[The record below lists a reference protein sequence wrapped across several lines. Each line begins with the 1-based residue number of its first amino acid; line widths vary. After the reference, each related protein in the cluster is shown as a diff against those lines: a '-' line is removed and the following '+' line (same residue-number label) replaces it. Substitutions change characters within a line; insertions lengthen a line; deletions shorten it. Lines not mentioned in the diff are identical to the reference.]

1 MRKLRLLE
9 EVTHQGHPGMVDHGG
24 AGPRF
29 RRVGV
34 GSGFSTP
41 PLPTCHP
48 HGTLAPLGT
57 CFPALNL
64 GVLTVP
70 SSRGYFKDELT
81 AVRLS
86 NLASNPAILLLMQ
99 TQRHICLCAQEGSL
113 GSKLGGTL
121 HMTGTF

>member
-1 MRKLRLLE
+1 M
-9 EVTHQGHPGMVDHGG
+9 
-24 AGPRF
+24 
-29 RRVGV
+29 

-48 HGTLAPLGT
+48 QGTLAPLGT

-64 GVLTVP
+64 GVITVP

-86 NLASNPAILLLMQ
+86 NLASNPAILFLVQ
-99 TQRHICLCAQEGSL
+99 AQEGSL

-121 HMTGTF
+121 HMTGTV